1 MKKLR
6 VHYKSAW
13 YKQDSLNQNTTLTV
27 LKLKSSRLY
36 LIFTDYLIIWESH
49 FLELSSEQLLPLLF
63 HHESETLTDFY
74 ELSVSVCVSVRQRYL
89 NPAPLLS

>member
-6 VHYKSAW
+6 VHYKVAW

-63 HHESETLTDFY
+63 HESETLTDFY